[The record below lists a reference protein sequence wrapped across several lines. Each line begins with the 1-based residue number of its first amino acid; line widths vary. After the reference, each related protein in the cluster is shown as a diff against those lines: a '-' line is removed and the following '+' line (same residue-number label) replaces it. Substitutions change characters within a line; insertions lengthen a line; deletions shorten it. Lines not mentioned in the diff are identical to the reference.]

1 MFLITAQAAS
11 SCRRR
16 GAENE
21 HVQPHRAHRIRCGF
35 GNRRLGRLFLPP
47 LSCIINPQANIV
59 NTYLKIYFGNKHF
72 FTLVSVLLRP
82 NAKLLLRR
90 PRFGKLFAPPASF
103 AALYSD
109 AFSQNDGIILMPAQ
123 TPAVQ
128 NYNALIK
135 HHIRQLTVIPDIGGL
150 HQYAVFDFCT
160 LADMNSAEKYGIF
173 DFTLDN
179 AAVRNNAVARTAA
192 AAVIRGHLILDFV

>member
-1 MFLITAQAAS
+1 M
-11 SCRRR
+11 
-16 GAENE
+16 
-21 HVQPHRAHRIRCGF
+21 
-35 GNRRLGRLFLPP
+35 LP
-47 LSCIINPQANIV
+47 LWEA
-59 NTYLKIYFGNKHF
+59 
-72 FTLVSVLLRP
+72 
-82 NAKLLLRR
+82 
-90 PRFGKLFAPPASF
+90 FAPPALF

-135 HHIRQLTVIPDIGGL
+135 HHIRQFTVIPDIGGL

-160 LADMNSAEKYGIF
+160 LADMNSAEKHGIF

-192 AAVIRGHLILDFV
+192 AAVIRGHLILD